1 MTGVLITGATGKTG
15 TALLQALRARGVTV
29 RAASRSASGQDP
41 DVVRFDW
48 DDPAT
53 HSAALGGIDRVY
65 LVPPPSA
72 LDPLPVVEPFLAEA
86 RRAGVRRLVLLG
98 SAIVFPDAP
107 GRLELEERVR
117 EQPGWVVLRASGFMQ
132 NFLRPHPLG
141 QGIRLRG
148 EIRTSAGDGRVGWI
162 DVQDVAETAAA
173 LLSAPGLDVDDDYQ
187 VTGPKALSYPEAA
200 SIITAESGRLVRV
213 HHLEVDDMAAGYRA
227 AGLPSS
233 FAASLAAVEIGTRAG
248 DDAQITTSVLD
259 LTGRPPG
266 TFDEFVRRNV
276 GEWLDADAVGNL
288 RHGDESM

>member
-1 MTGVLITGATGKTG
+1 MTGVLVTGATGKTG
-15 TALLQALRARGVTV
+15 TALVEALRARSVPV
-29 RAASRSASGQDP
+29 RAGSRSASAQDP
-41 DVVRFDW
+41 DAVRFDW

-53 HSAALGGIDRVY
+53 HSAALRGIDRVY

-107 GRLELEERVR
+107 GRLELAARVR
-117 EQPGWVVLRASGFMQ
+117 QQPGWVVLRPSGFMT
-132 NFLRPHPLG
+132 NFLPPHPLG

-162 DVQDVAETAAA
+162 DVQDIAEAAAA
-173 LLSAPGLDVDDDYQ
+173 LLSAPDLDADDDYQ
-187 VTGPKALSYPEAA
+187 LTGPKALSYPEAA
-200 SIITAESGRLVRV
+200 SIITAESGRPVRV
-213 HHLEVDDMAAGYRA
+213 HHLDVDDMAAGYRA

-233 FAASLAAVEIGTRAG
+233 FAASLAAAEIGTKAG

-259 LTGRPPG
+259 LTGRPPR
-266 TFDEFVRRNV
+266 TFEEFVRRNLS
-276 GEWLDADAVGNL
+276 EWPGADAVGNL
-288 RHGDESM
+288 RHGA